1 MSETTILD
9 DYQAL
14 LAGKQLPQGQKK
26 TLLAAI
32 ELFSQQGFDGT
43 STAQIAEK
51 AGVSQATIF
60 KYYKTK
66 EDLLNAVVEPVISE
80 LCPKIQEDFIREIK
94 ANSASSRADLVS
106 FIVFN
111 RFAYIKQNQQ
121 VIRIVFQ
128 QLLTKQDFSAVIQQA
143 IHDRLQENPDLVRQS
158 LDILLEK
165 HPEYTVMDLV
175 RIVAGP
181 LAAYFMQRFVFIKFP
196 DREFDED
203 RDLKQITKQILLV
216 LD

>member
-43 STAQIAEK
+43 STVQIAER

-66 EDLLNAVVEPVISE
+66 NDLLKAVIKPVISE
-80 LCPKIQEDFIREIK
+80 LLPRLQGDFIEDIK
-94 ANSASSRADLVS
+94 ENSANSRAELVN

-111 RFAYIKQNQQ
+111 RFAFLKQNRQ
-121 VIRIVFQ
+121 VIRIVLQ
-128 QLLTKQDFSAVIQQA
+128 ELLTKPDFVDEIVRAFQA
-143 IHDRLQENPDLVRQS
+143 RLAESPRLVES
-158 LDILLEK
+158 NLGILLEK
-165 HPEYTVMDLV
+165 HPEYQPMDLL
-175 RIVAGP
+175 RIIAGP
-181 LAAYFMQRFVFIKFP
+181 LAAYFMQRFVFFP

>member
-60 KYYKTK
+60 RYYKTK

-94 ANSASSRADLVS
+94 ANSASSRTDLVS

-181 LAAYFMQRFVFIKFP
+181 LAAYFMQRFVFFP

>member
-181 LAAYFMQRFVFIKFP
+181 LAAYFMQRFVFFP

>member
-14 LAGKQLPQGQKK
+14 LAGKRLPQGQKK

-43 STAQIAEK
+43 STAQIAER

-181 LAAYFMQRFVFIKFP
+181 LAAYFMQHFVFFP

>member
-43 STAQIAEK
+43 STAQIAER

-66 EDLLNAVVEPVISE
+66 NDLLKAVIKPVISE
-80 LCPKIQEDFIREIK
+80 LLPRLQGDFIEDIK
-94 ANSASSRADLVS
+94 ENSANSRAELVN

-111 RFAYIKQNQQ
+111 RFALLKQNRQ
-121 VIRIVFQ
+121 VIRIVLQ
-128 QLLTKQDFSAVIQQA
+128 ELLTKPDFVDEIVRAFQA
-143 IHDRLQENPDLVRQS
+143 RLAESPRLVES
-158 LDILLEK
+158 NLGILLEK
-165 HPEYTVMDLV
+165 HPEYQPMDLL
-175 RIVAGP
+175 RIIAGP
-181 LAAYFMQRFVFIKFP
+181 LAAYFMQRFVFFP

>member
-43 STAQIAEK
+43 STVQIAER

-66 EDLLNAVVEPVISE
+66 NDLLKAVIKPVISE
-80 LCPKIQEDFIREIK
+80 LLPRLQGDFIEDIK
-94 ANSASSRADLVS
+94 ENSANSRAELVN

-111 RFAYIKQNQQ
+111 RFALLKQNRQ
-121 VIRIVFQ
+121 VIRIVLQ
-128 QLLTKQDFSAVIQQA
+128 ELLTKPDFVDEIVRAFQA
-143 IHDRLQENPDLVRQS
+143 RLAESPRLVES
-158 LDILLEK
+158 NLGILLEK
-165 HPEYTVMDLV
+165 HPEYQPMDLL
-175 RIVAGP
+175 RIIAGP
-181 LAAYFMQRFVFIKFP
+181 LAAYFMQRFVFFP